1 MDKFSQGEDLKKKK
15 MRKQKQTSIVTH
27 PSLSLPIDMYRG
39 RQDSIIPFYD
49 KFLWLYEICKS
60 MTRRELSI
68 RMF

>member
-49 KFLWLYEICKS
+49 KFLWLCEICKS

>member
-49 KFLWLYEICKS
+49 KFL
-60 MTRRELSI
+60 
-68 RMF
+68 